1 MTVDCHTHIWRR
13 EHWSEEI
20 AAESLRARSRPAVLD
35 IDDATHWE
43 AMKTVDRAIVFGLYA
58 LHVGLVVPND
68 FVARYVNQHP
78 EKLIGFT
85 SIDPNQPGYLDE
97 LYRTTQDLG
106 MRGLK
111 LGPIY
116 QNYHPMDDRMKPVYE
131 YCQRHHL
138 PILIHQGTTFPRLA
152 PLKFASP
159 IQLEDVALAYPDLIV
174 VIAHMG
180 HPWIDETLV
189 LIRKQP
195 NFFADISALYY
206 RPWQFYNGLISAL
219 EYGVLDKLLF
229 GSDFPFTTPEDSMQ
243 GLKRVN
249 EVAGTSG
256 LPRVPEDAIANI
268 LERDTLAL
276 LGLK

>member
-1 MTVDCHTHIWRR
+1 
-13 EHWSEEI
+13 
-20 AAESLRARSRPAVLD
+20 
-35 IDDATHWE
+35 
-43 AMKTVDRAIVFGLYA
+43 
-58 LHVGLVVPND
+58 
-68 FVARYVNQHP
+68 
-78 EKLIGFT
+78 
-85 SIDPNQPGYLDE
+85 
-97 LYRTTQDLG
+97 
-106 MRGLK
+106 
-111 LGPIY
+111 
-116 QNYHPMDDRMKPVYE
+116 MDDRMKPVYE